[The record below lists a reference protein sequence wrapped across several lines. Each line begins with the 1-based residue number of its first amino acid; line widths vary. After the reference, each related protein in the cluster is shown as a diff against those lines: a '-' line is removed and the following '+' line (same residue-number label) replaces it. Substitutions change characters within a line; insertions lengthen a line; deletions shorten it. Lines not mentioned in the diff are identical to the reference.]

1 MCLAFHTRAVHFFP
15 MLKEKSV
22 EMKFLITFTK
32 KKKKIRGAQNWYTA
46 VQIAKIALDA
56 IDLKLGT

>member
-1 MCLAFHTRAVHFFP
+1 MCLTFHTRAVHFFP

-32 KKKKIRGAQNWYTA
+32 KKKKSE
-46 VQIAKIALDA
+46 VPKIALDA

>member
-1 MCLAFHTRAVHFFP
+1 MCLTFHTRAVHFFP

-22 EMKFLITFTK
+22 EMKFLITFT

>member
-1 MCLAFHTRAVHFFP
+1 